1 MLEIA
6 AVREL
11 VLGQAHPLPSG
22 ITALTSAALGLVL
35 AQDIVADLDSPPFA
49 KAMMDGY
56 AVDAADLA
64 SGPVELTVIEEVPA
78 GAMAQKTLT
87 RGEAIAIMT
96 GAPVPGGCTAVVMKE
111 HCERLSESRVRVNDP
126 QLMPGKNILLQ
137 AAEMRVG
144 DVVLPRGTVI
154 TPVAFGLFATVGKT
168 AVPTLP
174 NPKVGVLVTGDEL
187 IEANMKPMG
196 GQIRNS
202 NGPMLVAEAVR
213 VGALPRYLGIARDDA
228 MIMKSMIREGL
239 MTADILVLSGGVSAG
254 KYDLVPEVLQDLGV
268 TIHCQHVRMK
278 PGKPLLFGTKGSTLV
293 FGLPG
298 NPVSAFVCFQ
308 QFVVP
313 AIRKMAGHPDPG
325 PEQFSLPL
333 AQDFRTKNDRPTFH
347 PARIERLTHGE
358 VVHALP
364 WQGSADLRA
373 LLRSN
378 ALLVLPAGEVKY
390 QAGERVE
397 VQRTGVSF

>member
-1 MLEIA
+1 
-6 AVREL
+6 
-11 VLGQAHPLPSG
+11 
-22 ITALTSAALGLVL
+22 
-35 AQDIVADLDSPPFA
+35 
-49 KAMMDGY
+49 
-56 AVDAADLA
+56 
-64 SGPVELTVIEEVPA
+64 
-78 GAMAQKTLT
+78 
-87 RGEAIAIMT
+87 
-96 GAPVPGGCTAVVMKE
+96 
-111 HCERLSESRVRVNDP
+111 
-126 QLMPGKNILLQ
+126 MPGKNILLQ

-347 PARIERLTHGE
+347 PARIERLAHGE

-378 ALLVLPAGEVKY
+378 ALLVLPAGEVTY